1 MPFILLIQPPKKMN
15 NKITM
20 NKNKRNPK
28 KKIVNSAII
37 ITVCETDAAPPAR
50 AGG

>member
-28 KKIVNSAII
+28 KTNRQLSDYYYGVRN
-37 ITVCETDAAPPAR
+37 
-50 AGG
+50 